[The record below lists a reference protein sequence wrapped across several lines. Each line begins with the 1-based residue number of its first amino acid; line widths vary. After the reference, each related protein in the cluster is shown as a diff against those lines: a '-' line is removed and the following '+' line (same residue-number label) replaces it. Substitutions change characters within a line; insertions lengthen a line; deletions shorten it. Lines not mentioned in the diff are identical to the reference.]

1 MTSTFKRLLS
11 EYEEAVKEV
20 LHEIKRVKKTGED
33 DEATLYGA
41 SSLVHQKSKSILRQ
55 LEKEAQKPEKT
66 KGK

>member
-11 EYEEAVKEV
+11 EYEDAVKEV

-41 SSLVHQKSKSILRQ
+41 SSLEKSRFCVLSEQSLMLL
-55 LEKEAQKPEKT
+55 LEHHR
-66 KGK
+66 